1 VTRSGAW
8 LCLFALL
15 CCAVHPARANPLED
29 LQSEGRLQVDADIS
43 PDGVLVPGQKLTLN
57 LTIATD
63 RWFTG
68 GTRLGIPE
76 VPGLVILQTE
86 QFASNASENRGGKSW
101 VIQRWSL
108 DVYPQRPGDFTIPP
122 VRLQLQVNNGEAGD
136 VEGELYSPSTSFS
149 TSLPAGLEN
158 AEHWV
163 ASPDFAVS
171 QQFDR
176 PLENLQ
182 VGDAFERDIRFEA
195 SEVMAMM
202 LPPFTP
208 DQPEGL
214 AVYPSPP
221 QLENNSNRG
230 QTSAIRSQRVSYV
243 IEQEGVYRLPPRE
256 FFWWDTGRS
265 ELLLLTLPAVEF
277 TVGSGTATEDSS
289 GVSVNKPLLLA
300 VVGTLLVLAL
310 VAWLTWNYFPRSTPG
325 WAVSCI
331 ATCRELWR
339 QFRNPALP
347 AELNPGSSAGERK
360 ASPSR

>member
-1 VTRSGAW
+1 MNRSGAC

-15 CCAVHPARANPLED
+15 CWAVNPATANPLED
-29 LQSEGRLQVDADIS
+29 LQAEGRLQVAAEIS
-43 PDGVLVPGQKLTLN
+43 PDGVLVPGQKLSLN

-86 QFASNASENRGGKSW
+86 QFASNASENRGGTSW

-122 VRLQLQVNNGEAGD
+122 IRLQLQVNDGEAGD
-136 VEGELYSPSTSFS
+136 VEGELYSPSTGFS
-149 TSLPAGLEN
+149 TTLPAGLEN

-176 PLENLQ
+176 TLENLQ
-182 VGDAFERDIRFEA
+182 VGDAFERHIRFEA

-230 QTSAIRSQRVSYV
+230 QTRATRSQRISYV

-256 FFWWDTGRS
+256 FFWWDTGHG
-265 ELLLLTLPAVEF
+265 ELQLLSLPVVEF
-277 TVGSGTATEDSS
+277 TVGSGTTAGDSS
-289 GVSVNKPLLLA
+289 GLSVNKPLLLA
-300 VVGTLLVLAL
+300 VVGALLALAL
-310 VAWLTWNYFPRSTPG
+310 VAWLAWSFFPRSIPG
-325 WAVSCI
+325 WAVSWI
-331 ATCRELWR
+331 ASCRELWR
-339 QFRNPALP
+339 QFRKPALP
-347 AELNPGSSAGERK
+347 AGLNPGSSAGERK
-360 ASPSR
+360 ASRSP